1 MFPPRKFSGGGCKDT
16 IVSQFTSFAS
26 LKKKYRDELK
36 SSFSPGLR
44 SDNNPMGPTDFEIV
58 WPTCKEVVNS
68 IYGAMAGGVMPGDLK
83 DSQVALK
90 DGTLRT
96 WCSDRKGVRKSSMV
110 SERRRA
116 MPHIK
121 TFSRASA
128 DGKVLDWSILTSCNI
143 SKAAWGVIQLNDKSQ
158 FCIQS
163 WEMGILF
170 TPSTLRLSSSS
181 QLPKLVTTQHTSGYS
196 NEFVVPLPYELPTQ
210 TYSDGDVPWHWRN
223 HGEVSGPAKVFLY
236 S

>member
-1 MFPPRKFSGGGCKDT
+1 MRIERNTIFKALVWLGGLSPLLGIAFLV
-16 IVSQFTSFAS
+16 IVARF
-26 LKKKYRDELK
+26 
-36 SSFSPGLR
+36 
-44 SDNNPMGPTDFEIV
+44 
-58 WPTCKEVVNS
+58 
-68 IYGAMAGGVMPGDLK
+68 GDLP
-83 DSQVALK
+83 DTE
-90 DGTLRT
+90 TLANPRT
-96 WCSDRKGVRKSSMV
+96 DLATRVY
-110 SERRRA
+110 
-116 MPHIK
+116 
-121 TFSRASA
+121 SA

-181 QLPKLVTTQHTSGYS
+181 QLPKLVTTQHTSGDS